1 MIKFIREYTFYK
13 SKWFD
18 IIYTDGK
25 YITRVRT
32 CLESELPKTAR
43 KYIEGATKREQTIG
57 HYGHGKFQG
66 EGKTEI
72 IYERSEGNGN

>member
-1 MIKFIREYTFYK
+1 MIKFIREYKFYG
-13 SKWFD
+13 STWFD

-43 KYIEGATKREQTIG
+43 KYIEGATMRVQERNRN
-57 HYGHGKFQG
+57 GHGVFCG

-72 IYERSEGNGN
+72 IYERSEDNGN